1 LEELIKRIVALI
13 PDNPVLVDMSVDSL
27 HALRQVGITWEEL
40 NTVTRGQ
47 MIDARTQA
55 VKRWNREAYLI
66 RVKFGFSEATYDA
79 LVRMGIELGVKESEV
94 VRRALQLYVSLHKE
108 LKDKDQVTVTKEHLK

>member
-1 LEELIKRIVALI
+1 MEELIKRIVNLI
-13 PDNPVLVDMSVDSL
+13 PDNPILVDMSVDSL

-55 VKRWNREAYLI
+55 VKRWNRESYLI
-66 RVKFGFSEATYDA
+66 RVKFGFSEQSYDT
-79 LVRMGIELGVKESEV
+79 LVRMAISEGIKESEV
-94 VRRALQLYVSLHKE
+94 VRRALQLYVSCVNG
-108 LKDKDQVTVTKEHLK
+108 LKNCEAITVTREHLK

>member
-27 HALRQVGITWEEL
+27 HALRQVGITWENL
-40 NTVTRGQ
+40 GSITRGQ

-55 VKRWNREAYLI
+55 VKRWNRDSI
-66 RVKFGFSEATYDA
+66 RVKFGFSEQTYDT

-94 VRRALQLYVSLHKE
+94 VRRALQLYVSAHKE
-108 LKDKDQVTVTKEHLK
+108 LKTKESLVITKDHI